1 MTIDEDRIVAAIDA
15 CYDAVVEPDKWPE
28 ALQWLAEAAGADC
41 AMFYPKDVNQDAARV
56 PASLAYG
63 ELLEDYVEGRWYENH
78 YRAERGWP
86 LMRTRPY
93 LLEQDLST
101 EEERK
106 RLPHYNELYL
116 RWGYPG
122 FIAIPFVLDG
132 RAWCLPMLRGRRNGF
147 FTHEEGA
154 LLARFAPHFRRMM
167 FLSEQFS
174 QKHGHGGLETLD
186 RIDRAA
192 VLIDW
197 QGRVKG
203 LNSKAQM
210 LLARVGNALF
220 LNGGGHLHATHPES
234 ENRLQAL
241 HTTLR
246 TRSIRDRRR
255 DETATVRIERPDHR
269 PLLVEAVSLD
279 GLVSPAS
286 TPAHSI
292 LLITDLEERE
302 TPATEHLQ
310 AVLKLT
316 PAEADLCVLMCSGM
330 TLAEASD
337 RLRITSGTARQRL
350 KSIFQKT
357 ETNRQSE
364 LISLLSRLPGERG
377 N

>member
-1 MTIDEDRIVAAIDA
+1 MNE
-15 CYDAVVEPDKWPE
+15 
-28 ALQWLAEAAGADC
+28 
-41 AMFYPKDVNQDAARV
+41 DAARV
-56 PASLAYG
+56 PASRSYA
-63 ELLEDYVEGRWYENH
+63 ELLEDYVQGGWYDNH

-86 LMRTRPY
+86 LLRTRRY
-93 LLEQDLST
+93 VLEQDLST
-101 EEERK
+101 EEERRK
-106 RLPHYNELYL
+106 LPHYNELYL

-132 RAWCLPMLRGRRNGF
+132 RAWCLPMLRGRKNGF

-154 LLARFAPHFRRMM
+154 RLARFAPHFRRMM

-174 QKHGHGGLETLD
+174 QRHGHGGLEALD

-203 LNSKAQM
+203 FNAKAQA

-234 ENRLQAL
+234 ESRLQAL
-241 HTTLR
+241 YATLR
-246 TRSIRDRRR
+246 TRNFRDRRR
-255 DETATVRIERPDHR
+255 KEVAPIRIDRSDHR

-279 GLVSPAS
+279 GLISPAS
-286 TPAHSI
+286 APAHSI
-292 LLITDLEERE
+292 LLITDLDERE
-302 TPATEHLQ
+302 TPATEHLRT
-310 AVLKLT
+310 VLKLT

-330 TLAEASD
+330 TLAEAGD
-337 RLRITSGTARQRL
+337 HLQITSGTARQRL
-350 KSIFQKT
+350 KGIFQKT

-364 LISLLSRLPGERG
+364 LISLLSRLPPARR